1 MHFCAWTP
9 LLMRRD
15 SFIWREG
22 PPSRSETDTAA
33 NLVHYCTLSLS
44 DLWVTRQ
51 DNQNKTQ
58 MVNTK
63 IIYNLRE
70 HRRKRETIYE
80 NTEEKS
86 TMIVWSYFQL
96 CLWMCL
102 GPLQSRESP
111 PPPQNLTKLS
121 ILDLNRKPRG
131 RYHLFIFGEGPTVFI
146 GPRYSWSDLLV
157 RSL

>member
-1 MHFCAWTP
+1 MMASLTA
-9 LLMRRD
+9 MD
-15 SFIWREG
+15 REG
-22 PPSRSETDTAA
+22 EEGIR
-33 NLVHYCTLSLS
+33 LVVVHYCTLSLS

-86 TMIVWSYFQL
+86 TMIV
-96 CLWMCL
+96 
-102 GPLQSRESP
+102 
-111 PPPQNLTKLS
+111 
-121 ILDLNRKPRG
+121 
-131 RYHLFIFGEGPTVFI
+131 
-146 GPRYSWSDLLV
+146 
-157 RSL
+157 

>member
-1 MHFCAWTP
+1 M
-9 LLMRRD
+9 
-15 SFIWREG
+15 FIL
-22 PPSRSETDTAA
+22 SNIYFNKLYSIA
-33 NLVHYCTLSLS
+33 HYCTLSLS

-131 RYHLFIFGEGPTVFI
+131 RYHLFIFGEGPTVFSRQDLKYI
-146 GPRYSWSDLLV
+146 FLIKKEFKKKFLLV
-157 RSL
+157 FSVTKFLS